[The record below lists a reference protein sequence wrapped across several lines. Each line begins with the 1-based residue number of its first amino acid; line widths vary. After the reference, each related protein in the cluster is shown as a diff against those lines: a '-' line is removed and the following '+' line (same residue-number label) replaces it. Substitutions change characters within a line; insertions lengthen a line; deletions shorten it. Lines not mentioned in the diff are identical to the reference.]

1 MAPLRSDALVAT
13 AISMIGFA
21 VAWLVVIWLAYSQ
34 VFGPVDTALGT
45 ALPQRYG
52 HDVLVGKLPY
62 AGFGFE
68 YPPLALPTF
77 VLPALVVGPS
87 ASAFAYR
94 TAFEGVS
101 PQHHSRGVDC
111 SVR

>member
-1 MAPLRSDALVAT
+1 MAPPRSDALVAA
-13 AISMIGFA
+13 AISMVGFA

-62 AGFGFE
+62 AARGIC
-68 YPPLALPTF
+68 AI
-77 VLPALVVGPS
+77 
-87 ASAFAYR
+87 
-94 TAFEGVS
+94 
-101 PQHHSRGVDC
+101 SR
-111 SVR
+111 